1 MGIGYMQYSDVYTRD
16 LHKMSILGFWYPRW
30 GGGGGGESRGVSP
43 LQIWADG
50 LYCVEKLEKT

>member
-1 MGIGYMQYSDVYTRD
+1 MFIQGTYIKWAFLDFGIQ
-16 LHKMSILGFWYPRW
+16 